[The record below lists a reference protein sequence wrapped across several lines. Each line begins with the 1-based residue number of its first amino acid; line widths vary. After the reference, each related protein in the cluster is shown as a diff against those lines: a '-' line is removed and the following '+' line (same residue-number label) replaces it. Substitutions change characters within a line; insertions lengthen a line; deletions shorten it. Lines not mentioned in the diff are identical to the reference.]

1 MPPPPLPPKPNPTQA
16 RAFSGPL
23 SRDASKAELLRYTEA
38 HVARAEA
45 AAAAAGEAEAE
56 ATELL
61 LWSLLRLLV
70 KYDGVLDG
78 R

>member
-1 MPPPPLPPKPNPTQA
+1 M
-16 RAFSGPL
+16 
-23 SRDASKAELLRYTEA
+23 
-38 HVARAEA
+38 ARAEA
-45 AAAAAGEAEAE
+45 AAAEAGEAEAE

-70 KYDGVLDG
+70 KNDGVLDG